1 VCTHDLRR
9 HIKVF
14 AVSKETPSAV
24 YAELRPLFPALVS
37 LFGFSFF
44 NPIMYL
50 ATPIYAQQL
59 FDRVSMSRNVTT
71 LFVLASIATFLV
83 IIYCVMDAIRGRALQ
98 RLGIAID
105 ERLTR
110 TVFEALHR
118 ESNSAGPLP
127 ASLPLSDINIVREF
141 VSGPTIGSVFDA
153 LWSPIFIVVMFL
165 VHPVYG
171 LLSLLLISA
180 SIALACANHYISSS
194 GTTAYLRAQASATE
208 LGTAIFR
215 NSETVRALGM
225 LRNLRDRWYG
235 MHRAALGWQTAAI
248 NRTEFIAGLNRFLRV
263 GQPIII
269 YTVGALLFLDDQIGL
284 TGMIVGMMIMM
295 RALTPIDFLITNWRV
310 FQRFNEATHRL
321 DRLIATNERT
331 KMAVTLPRPTG
342 TLAVNRI
349 FGCAPGTDK
358 IIINDVSF
366 SLPQGRVLGIAG
378 PSGAGKSC
386 LCRLLVGVWRPR
398 QGSIVFGDYD
408 LSHWNPDDIGKH
420 LGYMPQDIDVLP
432 GTVGEY
438 IARFDPALAA
448 DSKSLIEAAS
458 LAGVHD
464 IIKSLPNGYAT
475 QIGTQGGAIL
485 SGGQRQRLALARAV
499 YGNPAMIVL
508 DEPSS
513 NLDAGGE
520 QALGAAIDR
529 MRNNGS
535 IVIVASH
542 KLSLLAFCD
551 DVLVLNGGAVHAF
564 GSRAQIVERLPK
576 LRPAPLL
583 VVEGP
588 ASRRPG

>member
-1 VCTHDLRR
+1 M
-9 HIKVF
+9 
-14 AVSKETPSAV
+14 SEQTPSAV
-24 YAELRPLFPALVS
+24 YAELRPLFPAFAS
-37 LFGFSFF
+37 LFAFSFF

-83 IIYCVMDAIRGRALQ
+83 IVYCIMEAIRARALQ

-105 ERLTR
+105 ERLTQ

-118 ESNSAGPLP
+118 ESNTSGTMP
-127 ASLPLSDINIVREF
+127 AALPLSDINSVREF
-141 VSGPTIGSVFDA
+141 VSGPIIGSVFDA
-153 LWSPIFIVVMFL
+153 LWSPVFILVMFL

-171 LLSLLLISA
+171 VLSLFLIGA
-180 SIALACANHYISSS
+180 SVALAFANHMIAQT

-215 NSETVRALGM
+215 NAESVRALGM

-269 YTVGALLFLDDQIGL
+269 YTVGAILYLDDQIGL

-295 RALTPIDFLITNWRV
+295 RALSPIDFLITNWRI
-310 FQRFNEATHRL
+310 FQRFNEATSRL
-321 DRLIATNERT
+321 DRLIESHVKRN
-331 KMAVTLPRPTG
+331 MAVNLPRPKGNLTV
-342 TLAVNRI
+342 TRLI
-349 FGCAPGTDK
+349 GCAPGSDK
-358 IIINDVSF
+358 IVINDASF
-366 SLPQGRVLGIAG
+366 NLSPGRVLGVAG

-386 LCRLLVGVWRPR
+386 LCRLLVGIWTPR

-408 LSHWNPDDIGKH
+408 LSHWNPDEVGRY
-420 LGYMPQDIDVLP
+420 LGYMPQDIDILP

-438 IARFDPALAA
+438 IARFDPAMAA
-448 DSKSLIEAAS
+448 DSKGLIEAAS

-475 QIGTQGGAIL
+475 QIGTQGGAVL

-520 QALGAAIDR
+520 QALGAAIDKIKST
-529 MRNNGS
+529 GA
-535 IVIVASH
+535 IVVVASH

-564 GSRAQIVERLPK
+564 GPRAQIVERLPK
-576 LRPAPLL
+576 LRPVPLT
-583 VVEGP
+583 VVESSGD
-588 ASRRPG
+588 RRPA

>member
-1 VCTHDLRR
+1 
-9 HIKVF
+9 
-14 AVSKETPSAV
+14 VSKEIPSAV
-24 YAELRPLFPALVS
+24 YAELRPLFPALAS

-83 IIYCVMDAIRGRALQ
+83 VIYCIMDAIRARALQ

-118 ESNSAGPLP
+118 ESNTAGTPS

-141 VSGPTIGSVFDA
+141 VSGPTIGSIYDA
-153 LWSPIFIVVMFL
+153 LWSPVFIFVMFL

-171 LLSLLLISA
+171 LLSLVLIAA
-180 SIALACANHYISSS
+180 SVGLAFANHYVARS

-215 NSETVRALGM
+215 HSETVRALGM

-248 NRTEFIAGLNRFLRV
+248 NRTEFIAGLNKFLRV

-269 YTVGALLFLDDQIGL
+269 YTAGALLFLDDQIGL

-295 RALTPIDFLITNWRV
+295 RALSPIDFLITNWRV
-310 FQRFNEATHRL
+310 FQRFNEATNRL
-321 DRLIATNERT
+321 DKLINTSVKLN
-331 KMAVTLPRPTG
+331 KAVTLPRPAGSLT
-342 TLAVNRI
+342 VNRI
-349 FGCAPGTDK
+349 IGCAPGSDK
-358 IIINDVSF
+358 ILVNDVSF
-366 SLPQGRVLGIAG
+366 SLPPGRVLGIAG

-386 LCRLLVGVWRPR
+386 LCRMLVGIWRPR
-398 QGSIVFGDYD
+398 QGSIVLGDHD
-408 LSHWNPDDIGKH
+408 LSHWNPDEIGQY
-420 LGYMPQDIDVLP
+420 LGYLPQDIDVLP

-529 MRNNGS
+529 MRNSGS

-576 LRPAPLL
+576 LRPTPLL
-583 VVEGP
+583 VAEGP
-588 ASRRPG
+588 GDRRSR

>member
-1 VCTHDLRR
+1 
-9 HIKVF
+9 
-14 AVSKETPSAV
+14 VSKEIPSAV
-24 YAELRPLFPALVS
+24 YAELRPLFPALAS

-59 FDRVSMSRNVTT
+59 FDRVSMSRSVTT

-83 IIYCVMDAIRGRALQ
+83 IVYCIMDAIRARALQ
-98 RLGIAID
+98 RLGIDID

-118 ESNSAGPLP
+118 ESNTSGTLT
-127 ASLPLSDINIVREF
+127 ASLPLADINVVREF

-153 LWSPIFIVVMFL
+153 LWSPVFIFVMFL

-171 LLSLLLISA
+171 LLSLVLIGA
-180 SIALACANHYISSS
+180 SVALAFANHHVSQT
-194 GTTAYLRAQASATE
+194 GTTAYQRAQASATE

-215 NSETVRALGM
+215 NAETVRALGM
-225 LRNLRDRWYG
+225 LRNLRDRWYE

-248 NRTEFIAGLNRFLRV
+248 NRTELIGGLNKFLRV
-263 GQPIII
+263 GQPVII

-284 TGMIVGMMIMM
+284 TGLIIGMMIMM
-295 RALTPIDFLITNWRV
+295 RALMPIDSLITNWRV
-310 FQRFNEATHRL
+310 FQRFNDATNRL
-321 DRLIATNERT
+321 DQLIATNAQLNKT
-331 KMAVTLPRPTG
+331 VTLPRPAG
-342 TLAVNRI
+342 NFAVNRVI
-349 FGCAPGTDK
+349 GCAPGSDK
-358 IIINDVSF
+358 VIINDVSF
-366 SLPQGRVLGIAG
+366 SLPPGRVLGIAG

-386 LCRLLVGVWRPR
+386 LCRMLVGVWRPR
-398 QGSIVFGDYD
+398 QGSIVFGDHD
-408 LSHWNPDDIGKH
+408 LSHWNPDEIGQY

-438 IARFDPALAA
+438 IARFDPAHSA

-464 IIKSLPNGYAT
+464 IIKNLPRGYAT

-499 YGNPAMIVL
+499 YGNPAMVVL

-520 QALGAAIDR
+520 QALGAAIDA
-529 MRNNGS
+529 MKGNGA

-576 LRPAPLL
+576 LRPAPLM
-583 VVEGP
+583 VIEGP
-588 ASRRPG
+588 GERRSR